1 MAGKAYALDEA
12 ARIADLTEAGL
23 SYLEYDWS
31 LHDSARS
38 K

>member
-12 ARIADLTEAGL
+12 ARVAGLTEAGL

-31 LHDSARS
+31 LNDSARS
-38 K
+38 E